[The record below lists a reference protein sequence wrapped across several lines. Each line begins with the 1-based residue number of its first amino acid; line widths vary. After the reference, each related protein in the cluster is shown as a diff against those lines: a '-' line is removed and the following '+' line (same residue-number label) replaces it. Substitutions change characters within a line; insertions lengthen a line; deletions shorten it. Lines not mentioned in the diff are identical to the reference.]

1 MTDAEFFAS
10 GVGCIRLTTISH
22 LLILVGVTT
31 IPHMISDSQSLIP
44 SLQNRIYHGTS
55 VGHIVTNNYVAAEIA
70 RDQDIDL
77 SYRPTT

>member
-1 MTDAEFFAS
+1 
-10 GVGCIRLTTISH
+10 
-22 LLILVGVTT
+22 
-31 IPHMISDSQSLIP
+31 MISDSQSLIP
-44 SLQNRIYHGTS
+44 SLQNRIYHETS